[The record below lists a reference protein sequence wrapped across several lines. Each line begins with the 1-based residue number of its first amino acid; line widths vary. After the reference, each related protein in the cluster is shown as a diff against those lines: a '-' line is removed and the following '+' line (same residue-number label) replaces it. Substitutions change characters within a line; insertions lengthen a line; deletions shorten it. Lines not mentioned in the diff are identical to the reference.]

1 MLPAILLAVAL
12 HSLPALSAHPAPPV
26 SGSGLP
32 VAQQSDYP
40 IQPVPFNQVKIQG
53 GFWGPRL
60 QTNRDVTLWA
70 NLDKCEETGRLAN
83 FAVAG
88 GRIEGEFEGIY
99 FNDSDVF
106 KVIEGAS
113 YTLAQGY
120 DAKVDLKLDQIIA
133 DIALAQEDDGYLYTA
148 RTCLDSLEA
157 SGDASGEASYDFP
170 GKEERWSHLA
180 HGHELYNVGH
190 LYEAAVAHFQATGK
204 RTLLD
209 VALKNADLIVRTFG
223 SGEGQRYDT
232 PGHEEIEIGLVKLYR
247 LTGEQKYLEQAEF
260 FLESRGQKDKR
271 EQLYGKYVQDHLPVL
286 QQTEAVGHAVR
297 AGYLYSGMADVAALT
312 GNQEYVK
319 VLDALWQDVVSSK
332 MYLTGGIGSSRSGE
346 AFGEAYDL
354 PNLTAYNETC
364 AAIANAM
371 WNHRMFLLHGDAKYL
386 DVLERILYNGFL
398 SGISLEGDKFFYP
411 NPLESD
417 GKYAFNQG
425 STERKGWFNCSCCPV
440 NIVRFMP
447 SLAGMIYA
455 TKDDTCFVNLYVNG
469 SADVE
474 VGGQTVSLTQTTEYP
489 WNGEIAVEVNPRHE
503 AEFEMRFRIP
513 GWAVNQPVPSDLYEF
528 ENEFRPF
535 YKIYVNGVEQGVALD
550 RGFASVRR
558 KWNPGDLVKVE
569 LRMPVR
575 RVLCSPLVDA
585 NFNMVAMQRG
595 PIVYCLEG
603 VDNGNL
609 QDFAVPA
616 YTWGS
621 CIMRPN
627 SLGDKW
633 EPNLLEGIVQVSG
646 ELVRLP
652 APNAPMPPSYFGAPF
667 PYPLQAMMAIPY
679 FAWGHRGPNPMKVW
693 VPGKLKYVSELA
705 IERSFTAS
713 TSHCYPNDSLDAIS
727 DGRRQRK
734 SNDHSIP
741 RLTWWDHKGT
751 TEWVE
756 YAFKMDRTVSS
767 TAVYWFD
774 DTGRG
779 SCRVPEKWN
788 LFYRKD
794 GQWIP
799 VQTDGPK
806 TASKDEF
813 NRLEFAKV
821 VTDAVRLEVELQEGF
836 SGGILE
842 WRVGSKPVTSAVL
855 AELASAKVEKEI
867 SRQAVGNWPAKNG
880 RPNIVVIYADDHSE
894 AAISSYGSK
903 INQTPNIDKL
913 AAQGMRFTQ
922 SFVANSI
929 CGPARA
935 TLLTGTHSHTNGRVN
950 NVSAFNTKLPT
961 WAREMRR
968 EGYRTAMI
976 GKWHLPGN
984 PLAEDFDFWA
994 KTHGYYAKG
1003 LQTSEGK
1010 MDRDGYTVDLI
1021 TDLGLEWIEKEEEEK
1036 PFVLWLSHNA
1046 VHRTWMPGPKQLELY
1061 RGQKIP
1067 EPKTLFDDYSG
1078 RSPGAALAQMRISQ
1092 DLFPAYDLKLP
1103 ITGDQILDNA
1113 AKGRLQPMSPEVRKA
1128 WDAAY
1133 GPENEAF
1140 AAAKLSG
1147 DELTS
1152 WNYQRYIQDYLR
1164 CVSALDDSVGRVM
1177 QYLDDNDLADNTIVI
1192 YTSDQGFYLGEHG
1205 WYDKRWM
1212 YEPSLRTPMIIH
1224 WPGVTEPGST
1234 SDLMVQNIDMAP
1246 TLLEMAGQEV
1256 PATMQGASLLPLLSN
1271 SLEELWRTAIYYHYQ
1286 EYNEGRTSHRV
1297 AEHYG
1302 IRTERYKLMYI
1313 YRHDAWEFYDLQ
1325 TDPDEMNNLINDPV
1339 QADEIKYMKQRLKD
1353 LREQFGDTMGTEF
1366 VIE

>member
-12 HSLPALSAHPAPPV
+12 TSLSSLPA
-26 SGSGLP
+26 
-32 VAQQSDYP
+32 AQQSDYP
-40 IQPVPFNQVKIQG
+40 IQPVPFHQVKIQG

-60 QTNRDVTLWA
+60 ETNRNVTLWA

-88 GRIEGEFEGIY
+88 GRIEGGFEGIY

-120 DAKVDLKLDQIIA
+120 DAKVDQKLDQIIA

-157 SGDASGEASYDFP
+157 SGEASDEASYDFP
-170 GKEERWSHLA
+170 GKEARWSHLA

-204 RTLLD
+204 RSLLD

-223 SGEGQRYDT
+223 SGAGQRYDT

-247 LTGEQKYLEQAEF
+247 LTGEQKYLDQAGF

-312 GNQEYVK
+312 GNKEYVK

-455 TKDDTCFVNLYVNG
+455 TKDDTCYVNLYVNG
-469 SADVE
+469 TADVE
-474 VGGQTVSLTQTTEYP
+474 VGGQTVSLKQTTNYP
-489 WNGEIAVEVNPRHE
+489 WDGEIAFEVNPVTE

-513 GWAVNQPVPSDLYEF
+513 GWANNQPVPSDLYEF
-528 ENEFRPF
+528 DDGGEPF
-535 YKIYVNGVEQGVALD
+535 YKIYINGVEEEVTLV
-550 RGFASVRR
+550 RGFATVRR
-558 KWNPGDLVKVE
+558 KWKPGDHVNVL
-569 LRMPVR
+569 LWTTVR
-575 RVLCSPLVDA
+575 RVVCNPIVEANHNLVA
-585 NFNMVAMQRG
+585 LQRG

-603 VDNGNL
+603 VDNGHL
-609 QDFAVPA
+609 HDIAVPSH
-616 YTWGS
+616 TSGG
-621 CIMRPN
+621 CVFTPN
-627 SLGDKW
+627 TLHEKW
-633 EPNLLEGIVQVSG
+633 KPKLLNGIIQISG

-652 APNAPMPPSYFGAPF
+652 DPSAPMPPSYFGSPF
-667 PYPLQAMMAIPY
+667 PYPLQPMAAIPY
-679 FAWGHRGPNPMKVW
+679 FAWGHRGANQMRVW
-693 VPGKLKYVSELA
+693 VPGDIYETPLPTPERNFTVS
-705 IERSFTAS
+705 AS
-713 TSHCYPNDSLDAIS
+713 YCYPNDSVFAIQ
-727 DGRRQRK
+727 DGELPKR

-756 YAFKMDRTVSS
+756 YAFDKKRRVSGS
-767 TAVYWFD
+767 EIYWFD

-779 SCRVPEKWN
+779 SCRIPQKWN
-788 LFYRKD
+788 MYYRD
-794 GQWIP
+794 GDFWIHVP
-799 VQTDGPK
+799 VPLKGPLPI
-806 TASKDEF
+806 TKDEF
-813 NRLEFAKV
+813 NRLEFPEV
-821 VTDAVRLEVELQEGF
+821 VTDALRLEVVLQDDY

-842 WRVGSKPVTSAVL
+842 WKVDSKPVAIHNLPTQ
-855 AELASAKVEKEI
+855 ASFDFEKQVIPKKTEEW
-867 SRQAVGNWPAKNG
+867 VAKNG

-950 NVSAFNTKLPT
+950 NVSAFKTELPT
-961 WAREMRR
+961 WAREMRK

-984 PLAEDFDFWA
+984 PLEEDFDFWA
-994 KTHGYYAKG
+994 RTHGYYAKG

-1010 MDRDGYTVDLI
+1010 IERDGYTVDLI
-1021 TDLGLEWIEKEEEEK
+1021 TDLGLEWIEKEEDEK

-1046 VHRTWMPGPKQLELY
+1046 VHRTWMAGPKQLDLY

-1078 RSPGAALAQMRISQ
+1078 RNPGAALAQMRISQ

-1103 ITGDQILDNA
+1103 ITGEQILDNA

-1133 GPENEAF
+1133 GSENESF
-1140 AAAKLSG
+1140 AAAQLRG

-1205 WYDKRWM
+1205 WYDKRGM

-1271 SLEELWRTAIYYHYQ
+1271 SLDELWRSAIYYHYQ

-1313 YRHDAWEFYDLQ
+1313 YRHDAWEFYDLHN
-1325 TDPDEMNNLINDPV
+1325 DPDEMHNLIDDPV
-1339 QADEIKYMKQRLKD
+1339 QANEIKYMKQRLKD
-1353 LREQFGDTMGTEF
+1353 LREQFGDTMGREF